1 MVPVATGMA
10 LFLCL
15 VALKRERPAATCVVW
30 CRCDQNSAI
39 KAVSLAGL
47 QLVVVAGKVI
57 G

>member
-1 MVPVATGMA
+1 MPVATGMA